1 MFGCILAG
9 QQVRTDFQIISET
22 DLVLKLSNLAA
33 SYLTVFMTGEKP
45 FPDGLG
51 SVGVVF
57 VGVFVNICFEISVGK
72 YVINFPRS
80 FLSKLFQQFNVS

>member
-9 QQVRTDFQIISET
+9 QQVRTDFQIIGET
-22 DLVLKLSNLAA
+22 DLVLKLKNLAA

-51 SVGVVF
+51 SVGVIFSVWCCFF
-57 VGVFVNICFEISVGK
+57 V
-72 YVINFPRS
+72 
-80 FLSKLFQQFNVS
+80 LVSYQSLTPCV